1 MIIDE
6 NLLLEN
12 GAAYEDYTAKETIYH
27 IGDTPHYYFQIIRGT
42 VELNNY
48 HEDGK
53 EFTLNI
59 LSEGQSIGE
68 SLLFGDKTYPMNA
81 VAKTDC
87 RLLKLSKSNFL
98 QLLRDNQETVFD
110 LFRHLSDRLFY
121 KYVMLFNN
129 SAVDPASKIRSLMD
143 YYKESS
149 PVTKLFGYHIPLTR
163 QQIANLTGLRVETV
177 IRAVKKM
184 EQENMVQIRE
194 RQIYY

>member
-6 NLLLEN
+6 NLLLDYGAVYEEYSARKIIYEN
-12 GAAYEDYTAKETIYH
+12 
-27 IGDTPHYYFQIIRGT
+27 GDTPQYYFQIISGI

-68 SLLFGDKTYPMNA
+68 SLLFGNKKYPMNA
-81 VAKTDC
+81 VARTETQ
-87 RLLKLSKSNFL
+87 LLKLAKPRFL
-98 QLLRDNQETVFD
+98 QLLAKNQDIMFK
-110 LFRHLSDRLFY
+110 LFEHLSDRLFY

-129 SAVDPASKIRSLMD
+129 SAIDPQAKIKALMD
-143 YYKESS
+143 YYKE
-149 PVTKLFGYHIPLTR
+149 YHCRKEMEVYCIPLTR

-177 IRAVKKM
+177 IRTVKKM
-184 EQENMVQIRE
+184 EKEKVVSIKD

>member
-12 GAAYEDYTAKETIYH
+12 GAVYEDYSAKEVIYEMGS
-27 IGDTPHYYFQIIRGT
+27 IPHYYFQIVKGT

-59 LSEGQSIGE
+59 LSEGQSFGE
-68 SLLFGDKTYPMNA
+68 SLLFGNKNYPMNA
-81 VAKTDC
+81 IAKTDC
-87 RLLKLSKSNFL
+87 RILKLPKSDFL
-98 QLLRDNQETVFD
+98 HMLSLNTELMFTI
-110 LFRHLSDRLFY
+110 FRYLSDRLFY

-129 SAVDPASKIRSLMD
+129 SAIDPVSKIKSLMD

-149 PVTKLFGYHIPLTR
+149 LEQNPYSYLVPLTR

-177 IRAVKKM
+177 IRTIKKM
-184 EQENMVQIRE
+184 AEDEVLRLDGRKIL
-194 RQIYY
+194 Y

>member
-6 NLLLEN
+6 NLLLDS
-12 GAAYEDYTAKETIYH
+12 GAVYEEYSARETIYEN
-27 IGDTPHYYFQIIRGT
+27 GGTPHYYFQIINGT

-68 SLLFGDKTYPMNA
+68 SLLFGNKKYPMNA
-81 VAKTDC
+81 VAKTDT
-87 RLLKLSKSNFL
+87 RVLKLEKSSFL
-98 QLLRDNQETVFD
+98 QLLSKNQEVMFK
-110 LFRHLSDRLFY
+110 LFEHLSDRLFY
-121 KYVMLFNN
+121 KYIMLFNN
-129 SAVDPASKIRSLMD
+129 SAIDPQAKIKALMD
-143 YYKESS
+143 YYKE
-149 PVTKLFGYHIPLTR
+149 YHCRKDKDRYRIPLTR

-184 EQENMVQIRE
+184 EKDKLVDIKD

>member
-1 MIIDE
+1 MIVDE

-12 GAAYEDYTAKETIYH
+12 GAVYENYSAKEVIYQL
-27 IGDTPHYYFQIIRGT
+27 GDVPHYYFQIVNGT

-53 EFTLNI
+53 EFTLSI

-68 SLLFGDKTYPMNA
+68 SMLFGEKAYPMNA

-87 RLLKLSKSNFL
+87 KVLKLAKSNFL
-98 QLLRDNQETVFD
+98 KLLGENQGMVFK
-110 LFRHLSDRLFY
+110 LFRCLSDRLFY

-129 SAVDPASKIRSLMD
+129 SSVEPVSKIKSLMD
-143 YYKESS
+143 YYKECSLKGRQH
-149 PVTKLFGYHIPLTR
+149 VFQVPLTR

-177 IRAVKKM
+177 IRTIKKM
-184 EQENMVQIRE
+184 ERENILKIRG
-194 RQIYY
+194 RHIFY

>member
-12 GAAYEDYTAKETIYH
+12 GAVYEDYPAKEI
-27 IGDTPHYYFQIIRGT
+27 IFEMGGVPHYYFQIVKGT

-59 LSEGQSIGE
+59 LSEGQSFGE
-68 SLLFGDKTYPMNA
+68 SLLFDNKNYPMNA
-81 VAKTDC
+81 IAKTDC
-87 RLLKLSKSNFL
+87 IILKLPKSNFL
-98 QLLRDNQETVFD
+98 SMLSTNRELMFTI
-110 LFRHLSDRLFY
+110 FRHLSDRLFD

-129 SAVDPASKIRSLMD
+129 SSTDPVSKIKSLMD
-143 YYKESS
+143 YYKDSS
-149 PVTKLFGYHIPLTR
+149 LKQNPYSYTVPLTR

-177 IRAVKKM
+177 IRTIKKM
-184 EQENMVQIRE
+184 AQEKILKLDGRT
-194 RQIYY
+194 IFY

>member
-12 GAAYEDYTAKETIYH
+12 GAVYEDYPAKEIIYEM
-27 IGDTPHYYFQIIRGT
+27 GSVPHYYFQIVRGT

-59 LSEGQSIGE
+59 LSEGQSFGE
-68 SLLFGDKTYPMNA
+68 SLLFGNKNYPMNA
-81 VAKTDC
+81 IAKTDC
-87 RLLKLSKSNFL
+87 RILKLPKSDFL
-98 QLLRDNQETVFD
+98 SMLSTNTELMFTI
-110 LFRHLSDRLFY
+110 FRYLSDRLFY

-129 SAVDPASKIRSLMD
+129 SAIDPVSKIKSLMD

-149 PVTKLFGYHIPLTR
+149 LKQNPYSYAVPLTR

-177 IRAVKKM
+177 IRTIKKM
-184 EQENMVQIRE
+184 EKEDIVKIDG
-194 RQIYY
+194 RQILY

>member
-12 GAAYEDYTAKETIYH
+12 GAVYEDYSAKEVIYEMGS
-27 IGDTPHYYFQIIRGT
+27 IPHYYFQIVKGT

-59 LSEGQSIGE
+59 LSEGQSFGE
-68 SLLFGDKTYPMNA
+68 SLLFGNKNYPMNA
-81 VAKTDC
+81 IAKTDC
-87 RLLKLSKSNFL
+87 RILKLPKSDFL
-98 QLLRDNQETVFD
+98 HLLSLNTELMFTI
-110 LFRHLSDRLFY
+110 FRYLSDRLFY

-129 SAVDPASKIRSLMD
+129 SAIDPVSKIKSLMD

-149 PVTKLFGYHIPLTR
+149 LEQNPYSYLVPLTR

-177 IRAVKKM
+177 IRTIKKM
-184 EQENMVQIRE
+184 AEDEVLRLDGRKIL
-194 RQIYY
+194 Y

>member
-6 NLLLEN
+6 NLLLDN
-12 GAAYEDYTAKETIYH
+12 GAVYEEYSARETIYEN
-27 IGDTPHYYFQIIRGT
+27 GGTPYYYFQIISGT

-68 SLLFGDKTYPMNA
+68 SLLFGNKKYPMNA
-81 VAKTDC
+81 VAKTDT
-87 RLLKLSKSNFL
+87 RVLKLEKSSFL
-98 QLLRDNQETVFD
+98 QLLSKNQEVMFK
-110 LFRHLSDRLFY
+110 LFEHLSDRLFY
-121 KYVMLFNN
+121 KYIMLFNN
-129 SAVDPASKIRSLMD
+129 SAIDPQAKIKALMD
-143 YYKESS
+143 YYKE
-149 PVTKLFGYHIPLTR
+149 YHCRKDKDRYRVPLTR
-163 QQIANLTGLRVETV
+163 QQIANQTGLRVETV

-184 EQENMVQIRE
+184 EKDKLVDIKD

>member
-12 GAAYEDYTAKETIYH
+12 GAVYEDYQAKEIIYEL
-27 IGDTPHYYFQIIRGT
+27 GDIPHYYFQIVKGT

-59 LSEGQSIGE
+59 ISEGQSFGE
-68 SLLFGDKTYPMNA
+68 SLLFGNKKYPMNA
-81 VAKTDC
+81 IAKTDC
-87 RLLKLSKSNFL
+87 KILKLPKSNFL
-98 QLLRDNQETVFD
+98 SMLSENMELIFTM
-110 LFRHLSDRLFY
+110 FRYLSDRLFY

-129 SAVDPASKIRSLMD
+129 SAIDPVLKIKSLMD

-149 PVTKLFGYHIPLTR
+149 LNQNPYSYQVPLTR

-177 IRAVKKM
+177 IRTIKKM
-184 EQENMVQIRE
+184 AEDGLLKLDG
-194 RQIYY
+194 RQIFY

>member
-12 GAAYEDYTAKETIYH
+12 GAVYEDYPAKEVIYQM
-27 IGDTPHYYFQIIRGT
+27 GDTPHFYFQIVRGT

-68 SLLFGDKTYPMNA
+68 SLLFGDNKYPMNA
-81 VAKTDC
+81 IAKTDC
-87 RLLKLSKSNFL
+87 KILKMPKTNFL
-98 QLLRDNQETVFD
+98 AMLSENREVMFR
-110 LFRHLSDRLFY
+110 LFHCLSDRLFY

-129 SAVDPASKIRSLMD
+129 SATEPVSKIKSLMD

-149 PVTKLFGYHIPLTR
+149 LCKAPYSYQIPLTR

-177 IRAVKKM
+177 IRTVKKM
-184 EQENMVQIRE
+184 EKEKVVKLQR
-194 RQIYY
+194 RQILY

>member
-6 NLLLEN
+6 NLLLDN
-12 GAAYEDYTAKETIYH
+12 GAVYEEYSARETIYEN
-27 IGDTPHYYFQIIRGT
+27 GGTPHYYFQIINGT

-68 SLLFGDKTYPMNA
+68 SLLFGNKKYPMNA
-81 VAKTDC
+81 VAKTDT
-87 RLLKLSKSNFL
+87 RVLKLEKSSFL
-98 QLLRDNQETVFD
+98 QLLSKNQEVMFK
-110 LFRHLSDRLFY
+110 LFEHLSDRLFY
-121 KYVMLFNN
+121 KYIMLFNN
-129 SAVDPASKIRSLMD
+129 SAIDPQAKIKALMD
-143 YYKESS
+143 YYKE
-149 PVTKLFGYHIPLTR
+149 YHCRKDKDRYRIPLTR

-184 EQENMVQIRE
+184 EKDKLVDIKD

>member
-98 QLLRDNQETVFD
+98 QLLRDNQETVFN

-129 SAVDPASKIRSLMD
+129 SAVDPTSKIRSLMD
-143 YYKESS
+143 YYKEFS
-149 PVTKLFGYHIPLTR
+149 PVTKQFGYHIPLTR

>member
-12 GAAYEDYTAKETIYH
+12 GAVYEDYQAKEIIYEL
-27 IGDTPHYYFQIIRGT
+27 GGTPHYYFQIVEGT

-59 LSEGQSIGE
+59 ISEGQSFGE
-68 SLLFGDKTYPMNA
+68 SLLFGDKNYPMNA
-81 VAKTDC
+81 IAKTDC
-87 RLLKLSKSNFL
+87 RILKLPKSNFL
-98 QLLRDNQETVFD
+98 SMLSENMDLVFTM
-110 LFRHLSDRLFY
+110 FRYLSDRLFY

-129 SAVDPASKIRSLMD
+129 SAIDPVLKIKSLMD

-149 PVTKLFGYHIPLTR
+149 LNQRPYSYQVPLTR

-177 IRAVKKM
+177 IRTIKKM
-184 EQENMVQIRE
+184 ADDGILKLDGR
-194 RQIYY
+194 RIFF

>member
-149 PVTKLFGYHIPLTR
+149 PVTKQFGYHIPLTR

>member
-12 GAAYEDYTAKETIYH
+12 GAVYEDYPAKEVIYQM
-27 IGDTPHYYFQIIRGT
+27 GDTPHFYFQIVRGT

-59 LSEGQSIGE
+59 LSDGQSIGE
-68 SLLFGDKTYPMNA
+68 FLLFGENKYPMNA
-81 VAKTDC
+81 IAKTDC
-87 RLLKLSKSNFL
+87 KILKMSKTNFL
-98 QLLRDNQETVFD
+98 SMLSENREVMFC
-110 LFRHLSDRLFY
+110 LFNYLSDRLFY

-129 SAVDPASKIRSLMD
+129 SATEPLSKIRSLMD

-149 PVTKLFGYHIPLTR
+149 ISKAPYSYQIPLTR

-177 IRAVKKM
+177 IRTVKKM
-184 EQENMVQIRE
+184 EKEKILKLEKRH
-194 RQIYY
+194 IFY

>member
-12 GAAYEDYTAKETIYH
+12 GAVYEDYQAKEIIYEL
-27 IGDTPHYYFQIIRGT
+27 GDIPHYYFQIVKGT

-59 LSEGQSIGE
+59 ISEGQSFGE
-68 SLLFGDKTYPMNA
+68 SLLFGNNKYPMNA
-81 VAKTDC
+81 IAKTDC
-87 RLLKLSKSNFL
+87 KILKLPKSNFL
-98 QLLRDNQETVFD
+98 SMLSENIELIFTM
-110 LFRHLSDRLFY
+110 FRYLSDRLFY

-129 SAVDPASKIRSLMD
+129 SAIDPVLKIKSLMD

-149 PVTKLFGYHIPLTR
+149 LNQSPYSYQIPLTR

-177 IRAVKKM
+177 IRTIKKM
-184 EQENMVQIRE
+184 AKDGLLKLDG
-194 RQIYY
+194 RQIFY

>member
-98 QLLRDNQETVFD
+98 QLLRDNQETVFN

-149 PVTKLFGYHIPLTR
+149 PVTKQFGYHIPLTR

>member
-12 GAAYEDYTAKETIYH
+12 GAVYEDYPAKEIIYH
-27 IGDTPHYYFQIIRGT
+27 FGDIPHFYLQIIRGT

-59 LSEGQSIGE
+59 LREGQSIGE
-68 SLLFGDKTYPMNA
+68 SLLFSDNKYPMNA
-81 VAKTDC
+81 TAKTDC
-87 RLLKLSKSNFL
+87 KILKLLKSDFL
-98 QLLRDNQETVFD
+98 KLVSTNREVMFGI
-110 LFRHLSDRLFY
+110 FRNLSDRLYY
-121 KYVMLFNN
+121 KYTMLFNN
-129 SAVDPASKIRSLMD
+129 SASEPCTKIRSLMD
-143 YYKESS
+143 YYKECSNQKGQYTYE
-149 PVTKLFGYHIPLTR
+149 VPLTR

-184 EQENMVQIRE
+184 ERE
-194 RQIYY
+194 ETLKIEGRQILY

>member
-12 GAAYEDYTAKETIYH
+12 GAVYEDYPAKEMIYQF
-27 IGDTPHYYFQIIRGT
+27 GDTPHYYFQIVKGI

-59 LSEGQSIGE
+59 LSAGQSIGE
-68 SLLFGDKTYPMNA
+68 SLLFGDNKYPMNA
-81 VAKTDC
+81 VAKTEC
-87 RLLKLSKSNFL
+87 SVLKLMKSDFL
-98 QLLRDNQETVFD
+98 SLVSENRDIMFNM
-110 LFRHLSDRLFY
+110 FRHLSDRLFY
-121 KYVMLFNN
+121 KYLMLFNN
-129 SAVDPASKIRSLMD
+129 SAAEPCTKIRFLMD
-143 YYKESS
+143 YYKGCTHHKD
-149 PVTKLFGYHIPLTR
+149 PFAYTVPLTR

-184 EQENMVQIRE
+184 EQDRLLRLMGRRIQ
-194 RQIYY
+194 Y

>member
-12 GAAYEDYTAKETIYH
+12 GAVYEDYAAKEIIYQ
-27 IGDTPHYYFQIIRGT
+27 IGDTPHFYFQIISGT

-48 HEDGK
+48 HDDGK

-68 SLLFGDKTYPMNA
+68 SLLFGDKNYPMNGI
-81 VAKTDC
+81 AKTDC
-87 RLLKLSKSNFL
+87 RILKLAKPRFL
-98 QLLRDNQETVFD
+98 QLLSENQKIVFN

-129 SAVDPASKIRSLMD
+129 SSVDPISKIRSLMD
-143 YYKESS
+143 YYKECSLN
-149 PVTKLFGYHIPLTR
+149 KELYGYHVPLTR

-184 EQENMVQIRE
+184 EQENMVKIRD